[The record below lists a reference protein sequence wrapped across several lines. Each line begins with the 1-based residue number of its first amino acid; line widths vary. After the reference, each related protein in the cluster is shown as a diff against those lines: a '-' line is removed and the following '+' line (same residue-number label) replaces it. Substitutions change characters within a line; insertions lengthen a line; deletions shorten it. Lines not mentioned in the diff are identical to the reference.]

1 MTNTAAAIITPHTP
15 RRRPQGP
22 AAWERAG
29 AVSGVLGAIAL
40 VVAVSTAHTHGSEE
54 AS

>member
-1 MTNTAAAIITPHTP
+1 MTNTAAATRTPHTP

-22 AAWERAG
+22 AA
-29 AVSGVLGAIAL
+29 AIL
-40 VVAVSTAHTHGSEE
+40 RDDQTHGSEE

>member
-1 MTNTAAAIITPHTP
+1 MTKIAAATRTPHIP

-22 AAWERAG
+22 AA
-29 AVSGVLGAIAL
+29 AIL
-40 VVAVSTAHTHGSEE
+40 RDDHTHGSEE

>member
-1 MTNTAAAIITPHTP
+1 MTNTAAATRMPHAP

-22 AAWERAG
+22 AA
-29 AVSGVLGAIAL
+29 AIL
-40 VVAVSTAHTHGSEE
+40 RYDHTHGSED